1 VEVDFSHF
9 GAKGVGYARHR
20 SRLKEVIRVRT
31 LPTQMVQALAPFAP
45 LFSRRVFGH
54 VQVLVAGA
62 ILAPG
67 KRTVAS
73 ALRAMG
79 LDQQK
84 RFHRYHRVLSRARWS
99 SLEVARVLLG
109 LLVEAFVPEGSPLV
123 VGIDETLERRYGKK
137 ISARGVYRDPVR
149 STHET
154 FVKSSGLRWVCA
166 MVLVEIPWASRVWA
180 LPFLSVLAPSERYAA
195 RRGKRHKKITER
207 AWQLLLVLRRWYPE
221 REIVAVADR
230 AYASL
235 ELLDRCG
242 KLTDPI
248 TFVTRLRLD
257 AALYEP
263 APPRRP
269 GQIGRPRIK
278 GERLPNLSAV
288 AEDPKTDWEPTEI
301 ANWYGSEERTVE
313 IASQTAVWYSTGLP
327 TVPIRWV
334 LIRDPEGGFEP
345 QALLCTDLDADPEQV
360 VGWYVMRWQLEVT
373 FQESRRHLG
382 FETQRQW
389 TELAIR
395 RTTPALLGL
404 FSLVTLFAHRRMV
417 RAAGAFRRAAWYHK
431 AHPTFA
437 DALALVR
444 KELWAQEEQTFR
456 GSSAQTDTVKVPRA
470 FMERLT
476 EAVCYAA

>member
-1 VEVDFSHF
+1 
-9 GAKGVGYARHR
+9 
-20 SRLKEVIRVRT
+20 
-31 LPTQMVQALAPFAP
+31 MVQALAPFAP
-45 LFSRRVFGH
+45 LFSKRVWQH
-54 VQVLVAGA
+54 AQLLLVGA

-67 KRTVAS
+67 RRTVSS

-79 LDQQK
+79 LNRFE

-99 SLEVARVLLG
+99 SLEASRILLG
-109 LLVEAFVPEGSPLV
+109 LLLEAFVVGEGPLV
-123 VGIDETLERRYGKK
+123 VGLDETLERRYGKK
-137 ISARGVYRDPVR
+137 ISTRGVYRDPVR

-166 MVLVEIPWASRVWA
+166 MLLVEVPWASRVWA
-180 LPFLSVLAPSERYAA
+180 LPFLSALAPSERYAA
-195 RRGKRHKKITER
+195 RRGRRHKKITEW
-207 AWQLLLVLRRWYPE
+207 AWQMLLVLRRWHPR

-235 ELLDRCG
+235 KLLERCR
-242 KLTDPI
+242 KLSDPI

-269 GQIGRPRIK
+269 HQIGRPRIK
-278 GERLPNLSAV
+278 GERLPNLSVV
-288 AEDPKTDWEPTEI
+288 AQNPATAWEPTKI
-301 ANWYGSEERTVE
+301 ANWYGSSERGVE
-313 IASQTAVWYSTGLP
+313 IASETAVWYSTGLP
-327 TVPIRWV
+327 AVPIRWV

-345 QALLCTDLDADPEQV
+345 QALLCTDLEADPREV
-360 VGWYVMRWQLEVT
+360 LSWFVMRWQLEVT
-373 FQESRRHLG
+373 FQEARRHLG

-389 TELAIR
+389 SDLAIR

-404 FSLVTLFAHRRMV
+404 FSLIALLVDRQMRRAVGVV
-417 RAAGAFRRAAWYHK
+417 RQAAWYHK
-431 AHPTFA
+431 RDPTFA

-444 KELWAQEEQTFR
+444 KELWAHATFC
-456 GSSAQTDTVKVPRA
+456 GSPSATDTVKVPRA
-470 FMERLT
+470 FVERLT